1 MMSVG
6 YPRYSGDEILDGF
19 EPLPGLANLT
29 WALFKPE
36 KWSIRAVAFLSY
48 LDSWFLLF
56 NS

>member
-36 KWSIRAVAFLSY
+36 K
-48 LDSWFLLF
+48 
-56 NS
+56 

>member
-1 MMSVG
+1 VTLKKVLLRFWGGGFMMSVG

-36 KWSIRAVAFLSY
+36 K
-48 LDSWFLLF
+48 
-56 NS
+56 